1 MTFNKDDFKQ
11 AVTSMS
17 RDIVAFGREALKL
30 VFSIAVAFTVFG
42 ILGYVFF
49 SFFWQSL
56 TVLVMAALCAWFW
69 VELVNAQSAREYDSM
84 VEEAQNARA
93 RKHNQSA
100 E

>member
-11 AVTSMS
+11 AVTSMF

-30 VFSIAVAFTVFG
+30 LFTIVVAFGLFA

-49 SFFWQSL
+49 TFFWQAV
-56 TVLVMAALCAWFW
+56 TVLVMAAMCAWFW
-69 VELVNAQSAREYDSM
+69 VELVNAQSTRKYDSM